1 MLTYKIGVKNYELFL
16 KINYYNIWMYLCMYV
31 CMYMRIFMYTPA
43 IIRSPEI
50 LQTTL
55 YICARI
61 LYHSW
66 KNIPLRCNGPWQA
79 VYNNNY
85 CTFRPANRP
94 WLNTFACF
102 LRISFIFS
110 SFYFLCVRVC
120 VCLPVVVFVLMTS
133 FAHIFG
139 SRVPPFAADLSTIN
153 FRQNHTAIN
162 LSWRGCVILW
172 QHSIRRPGV
181 DESRAC
187 VRMCTHIKPLYTYE
201 NIYNDNI

>member
-1 MLTYKIGVKNYELFL
+1 MYIHQSSSDPRKFCQPP
-16 KINYYNIWMYLCMYV
+16 YNI
-31 CMYMRIFMYTPA
+31 
-43 IIRSPEI
+43 
-50 LQTTL
+50 
-55 YICARI
+55 YIPPRQ
-61 LYHSW
+61 
-66 KNIPLRCNGPWQA
+66 NIPLRCNGPWQA

-94 WLNTFACF
+94 WLNTFPCF
-102 LRISFIFS
+102 LSISFIFS
-110 SFYFLCVRVC
+110 SFYSLCMCVYVRVCAC
-120 VCLPVVVFVLMTS
+120 VCLPVVVSVLMTS

-162 LSWRGCVILW
+162 LSSRGCVILLW
-172 QHSIRRPGV
+172 QHSIRPGL

-201 NIYNDNI
+201 NICM

>member
-1 MLTYKIGVKNYELFL
+1 MT
-16 KINYYNIWMYLCMYV
+16 YV
-31 CMYMRIFMYTPA
+31 CLCVCICTPV
-43 IIRSPEI
+43 IVRSPEI
-50 LQTTL
+50 LPTTL
-55 YICARI
+55 YNIYIYHICVRI
-61 LYHSW
+61 YHTRQ
-66 KNIPLRCNGPWQA
+66 NIPLRCNGPWQA
-79 VYNNNY
+79 AYNNNY
-85 CTFRPANRP
+85 CTFHPANRP

-110 SFYFLCVRVC
+110 SFYSLCTC
-120 VCLPVVVFVLMTS
+120 TGVCLPVVVFVLMTS

-162 LSWRGCVILW
+162 LSSRGCVILLW
-172 QHSIRRPGV
+172 QHSIRPGL

-201 NIYNDNI
+201 NIYNNNI